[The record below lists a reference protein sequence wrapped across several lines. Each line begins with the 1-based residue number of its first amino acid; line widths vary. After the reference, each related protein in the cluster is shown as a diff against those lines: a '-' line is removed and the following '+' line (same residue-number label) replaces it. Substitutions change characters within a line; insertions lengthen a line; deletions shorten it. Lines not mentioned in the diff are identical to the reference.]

1 MEWADASFNMQYVA
15 SVNMQHVAS
24 FKMQH
29 VNETKI
35 TNIKIQNQNSKLKI
49 RVTSTIFDVI
59 F

>member
-1 MEWADASFNMQYVA
+1 MEWADASFNMQY
-15 SVNMQHVAS
+15 VAS